1 MGKSKDQFLH
11 LRQSRKE
18 QRHYSVQ
25 DVINAEINLEPLECV
40 NCSSTEVTYH
50 QYVGDAYCSDCGIWQ
65 GDIHPMTI
73 QEIKSIKMGTILTW
87 NPVNPSSLLVVNS

>member
-50 QYVGDAYCSDCGIWQ
+50 QYVGDAYCSDCGVWQ
-65 GDIHPMTI
+65 DAYGMPFGES
-73 QEIKSIKMGTILTW
+73 QEAQISTGKTKK
-87 NPVNPSSLLVVNS
+87 V

>member
-25 DVINAEINLEPLECV
+25 DVINAEINLEPCGGYYLLIEDSPSGKTIIGEFHDIEKAKISKLH
-40 NCSSTEVTYH
+40 NESYD
-50 QYVGDAYCSDCGIWQ
+50 DANGGFCNYFITKY
-65 GDIHPMTI
+65 I
-73 QEIKSIKMGTILTW
+73 
-87 NPVNPSSLLVVNS
+87 